1 MRRARHTMPTGALP
15 LEFAV
20 GTRYESARLHY
31 RVVNHAERWQSARP
45 CSPTVGRGAL
55 KFLRTTHE
63 TRSPC
68 STTSN

>member
-15 LEFAV
+15 LEFASAP
-20 GTRYESARLHY
+20 GTNPRGSTTASSTTPSGGR
-31 RVVNHAERWQSARP
+31 ARP